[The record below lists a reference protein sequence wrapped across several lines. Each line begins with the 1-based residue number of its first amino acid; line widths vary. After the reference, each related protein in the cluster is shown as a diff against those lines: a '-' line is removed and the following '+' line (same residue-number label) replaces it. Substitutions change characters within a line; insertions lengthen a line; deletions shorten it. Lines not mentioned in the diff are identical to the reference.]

1 MRVLHLITT
10 LSVGGAEQMLVKL
23 LRALDQRAFEP
34 TVVTLVDEGP
44 LIEVIRSM
52 GIRVETLG
60 LQRGAISVRGL
71 ARLTRIISHT
81 KPDLIQSWMYHANL
95 AASLARPWTPRKTPI
110 IWNIRQSLYELS
122 RERLLTRAVVHSGK
136 YFAPHVDAII
146 NNAHSSQQQHA
157 AIGYRNAR
165 NVVIPNGFEIDRFRP
180 DPTARVSVRREI
192 GIPEDAVVIG
202 MAARMHPL
210 KDHANFLR
218 ASKTALLADPRLH
231 FVLVGRD
238 TDTHALVLD
247 AASNGLRGR
256 LHLLGERADMPRVL
270 NAFDVLVSASRGEGC
285 PNVVGEAMSCG
296 VRVVGT
302 NVGDTAN
309 VIGNCGEV
317 VAPENSTLLA
327 DAMLSVAGQPS
338 AIGFTMS
345 DAARER
351 IRTHYSIETI
361 AKQYTDLW
369 EGAIAQRGGKPPTRD
384 SASPLPETRQ
394 VMHAR

>member
-71 ARLTRIISHT
+71 ARLTRIIRRT

-122 RERLLTRAVVHSGK
+122 SERLLTRAVVHSGK
-136 YFAPHVDAII
+136 YFAPHADAII
-146 NNAHSSQQQHA
+146 NNAHSSQRQHA
-157 AIGYRNAR
+157 SIGYRNAR
-165 NVVIPNGFEIDRFRP
+165 SVVIPNGFEIDRFRP

-192 GIPEDAVVIG
+192 GIPEEAVVIG

-218 ASKTALLADPRLH
+218 ASRAALAADPRLH
-231 FVLVGRD
+231 FVLVGRE
-238 TDTHALVLD
+238 TDTHSLVLD
-247 AASNGLRGR
+247 AAANGLRGR
-256 LHLLGERADMPRVL
+256 LHALGERSDMPRVL
-270 NAFDVLVSASRGEGC
+270 NALDVLVSASCGEGC

-317 VAPENSTLLA
+317 VAPENSALLA
-327 DAMLSVAGQPS
+327 DAMLSVAGQSS
-338 AIGFTMS
+338 AIGFTLS

-369 EGAIAQRGGKPPTRD
+369 EGAIARRGGRPTSREG
-384 SASPLPETRQ
+384 ASQLPETRHVTQ
-394 VMHAR
+394 AR

>member
-71 ARLTRIISHT
+71 ARLTRIIRGA

-136 YFAPHVDAII
+136 YFAPHADAII

-165 NVVIPNGFEIDRFRP
+165 SVVIPNGFEIDRFRP

-247 AASNGLRGR
+247 AALNGLRGR
-256 LHLLGERADMPRVL
+256 LHSLGERADMPRVL

-285 PNVVGEAMSCG
+285 SNVVGEAMSCG

-309 VIGNCGEV
+309 LIGNCGEV
-317 VAPENSTLLA
+317 VAPENSALLA
-327 DAMLSVAGQPS
+327 DAMLSVAGQSS

-369 EGAIAQRGGKPPTRD
+369 EGAIAQRGGNPPTRD